1 MSAGPD
7 GPEDVPEAE
16 LLAPY
21 PPPAQ
26 ITPGFLA
33 EAVAASGRRVAVF
46 DDDPTGTQTVADV
59 PVLTSWGID
68 DLRWALRQDSPAF
81 YVLTNTRSLS
91 EPEATARN
99 REVTAALVAAS
110 AAEGVKY
117 AIASRGDSTLRGHFP
132 LETDAIEEALGETGV
147 AVDGVVIAP
156 AYVEGGRM
164 TLDSVHWLRTAGGM
178 RRVGRSEFARDATF
192 GYHASDLRDYVE
204 EKTAG
209 RWKAADVARITLQDL
224 RMGGLPAVGAVLGG
238 LRGARPVVVDAVT
251 DDDLRVLSLGLLA
264 AEGSGRTFLYRV
276 GPSFVRARAGL
287 EARPP
292 LGPEEIEAIRA
303 RRQGPGLAAHG
314 LVVVGSHVGQT
325 TRQLAGLRGIGG
337 IEEIE
342 IDVRRV
348 LDPASRSAVVADAV
362 SRATAGL
369 DRGDVVISTS
379 REVVTGPD
387 ADASLAIARSVS
399 AALVEVVGA
408 VVARR
413 VPLWIVGK
421 GGITASDLATDAL
434 GIRRAWVRGT
444 LLPGIVSLWEPVT
457 AGVPEVEH
465 VPYVV
470 FAGNVGD
477 DAALAA
483 AVTTLR
489 GGHAEPVSSPGGAG

>member
-1 MSAGPD
+1 
-7 GPEDVPEAE
+7 
-16 LLAPY
+16 
-21 PPPAQ
+21 
-26 ITPGFLA
+26 
-33 EAVAASGRRVAVF
+33 
-46 DDDPTGTQTVADV
+46 
-59 PVLTSWGID
+59 
-68 DLRWALRQDSPAF
+68 
-81 YVLTNTRSLS
+81 
-91 EPEATARN
+91 
-99 REVTAALVAAS
+99 
-110 AAEGVKY
+110 
-117 AIASRGDSTLRGHFP
+117 
-132 LETDAIEEALGETGV
+132 
-147 AVDGVVIAP
+147 
-156 AYVEGGRM
+156 
-164 TLDSVHWLRTAGGM
+164 
-178 RRVGRSEFARDATF
+178 
-192 GYHASDLRDYVE
+192 
-204 EKTAG
+204 
-209 RWKAADVARITLQDL
+209 
-224 RMGGLPAVGAVLGG
+224 
-238 LRGARPVVVDAVT
+238 
-251 DDDLRVLSLGLLA
+251 
-264 AEGSGRTFLYRV
+264 
-276 GPSFVRARAGL
+276 
-287 EARPP
+287 
-292 LGPEEIEAIRA
+292 
-303 RRQGPGLAAHG
+303 
-314 LVVVGSHVGQT
+314 
-325 TRQLAGLRGIGG
+325 
-337 IEEIE
+337 IE

-348 LDPASRSAVVADAV
+348 LDPARRSAVVADAV